1 MVTSPKSAHRNSEKL
16 CRPLIILIYQR
27 EVDVKLETNIK
38 NTQKTNRKTTEKHI
52 EIQKRSKHSDP
63 KECILMEC

>member
-38 NTQKTNRKTTEKHI
+38 NTQKTNRKTTEKTH
-52 EIQKRSKHSDP
+52 RNSKT
-63 KECILMEC
+63 